1 MGVRVKQKDCLQLT
15 CVHLWQSEEEKKMPK
30 MKLPWLCKRA
40 SIKGNA
46 DRYIIIMAVV
56 AGAVLIASG
65 SGITAIC

>member
-1 MGVRVKQKDCLQLT
+1 
-15 CVHLWQSEEEKKMPK
+15 MPK
-30 MKLPWLCKRA
+30 MKLPWLCKRG

-56 AGAVLIASG
+56 AVAVLIASG